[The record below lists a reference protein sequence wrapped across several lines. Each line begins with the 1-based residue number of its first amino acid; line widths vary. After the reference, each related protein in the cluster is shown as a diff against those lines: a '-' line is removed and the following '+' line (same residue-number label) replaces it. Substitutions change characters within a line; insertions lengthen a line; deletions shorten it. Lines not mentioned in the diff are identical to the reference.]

1 MPDLP
6 DLPLTSDD
14 RETYRA
20 VASAGVPLAGHDV
33 GRLIALGLLAPNPDR
48 EGHYIAHDPRAAAQ
62 RALSQVQ
69 ETIARA
75 AQCMAELPSVE
86 GLAPAYD
93 AHRWYSG
100 PVSELLATRDEM
112 NARIQQ
118 ALRTASS
125 EMWTAQPGAP
135 VDRDPEVQRAGM
147 ARVLDLRGRG
157 VSVRSLYN
165 VAVRDHAPTA
175 GHLASVV
182 EAGAE
187 VATIE
192 ESFPRLVIIDGT
204 HLFID
209 NCVQAGAD
217 DDKDSGWH
225 VTDRA
230 TVAWANMLYQ
240 QLWARGTRWQNAETS
255 SETLTE
261 RQKAILRALE
271 EGEPQHGVGPRLGLS
286 DRTVTKEIAAARA
299 AVGAQ
304 TVYQLMSWWGRR
316 QAEA

>member
-6 DLPLTSDD
+6 DLPLTPGD

-20 VASAGVPLAGHDV
+20 VASDGEPLAGHNV
-33 GRLIALGLLAPNPDR
+33 ERLLSLGLIAPNPDR
-48 EGHYIAHDPRAAAQ
+48 DGQYLAHDPRAAAQ

-69 ETIARA
+69 ETITRA
-75 AQCMAELPSVE
+75 AQCMAELPAIE
-86 GLAPAYD
+86 GLVPAYD

-100 PVSELLATRDEM
+100 PVSELLQSRDEM

-147 ARVLDLRGRG
+147 ERVLDLRGRG
-157 VSVRSLYN
+157 VSVRSVYN
-165 VAVRDHAPTA
+165 VAVRDHAPTV

-182 EAGAE
+182 GAGAE
-187 VATIE
+187 VATLE
-192 ESFPRLVIIDGT
+192 EAFPRLVIIDGI

-209 NCVQAGAD
+209 NFVQAGAED
-217 DDKDSGWH
+217 RDAGWH

-230 TVAWANMLYQ
+230 TVAWAHMLYQ
-240 QLWARGTRWQNAETS
+240 QLWARGTRWQDGGAG

-316 QAEA
+316 QAEG

>member
-6 DLPLTSDD
+6 DLPLSSGD

-20 VASAGVPLAGHDV
+20 VASDGAPLDGHDTARLV
-33 GRLIALGLLAPNPDR
+33 GLGLIAPNPDEPGR
-48 EGHYIAHDPRAAAQ
+48 FLARDPRAAAQ
-62 RALSQVQ
+62 QVLAQ
-69 ETIARA
+69 AQA
-75 AQCMAELPSVE
+75 AITQAVACMAEVSAVE

-93 AHRWYSG
+93 QHRWYSG
-100 PVSELLATRDEM
+100 PVSELLQTRDEM

-135 VDRDPEVQRAGM
+135 VDRDPEVQRTGM
-147 ARVLDLRGRG
+147 ERVLDLRNRG
-157 VSVRSLYN
+157 VLVRSLYN
-165 VAVRDHAPTA
+165 VAVRDHAATS
-175 GHLASVV
+175 GHLAAAV

-187 VATIE
+187 VATLE
-192 ESFPRLVIIDGT
+192 EVFPRLVIIDGV

-209 NCVQAGAD
+209 NCVLPGDRDA
-217 DDKDSGWH
+217 GWH

-230 TVAWANMLYQ
+230 TVAWAHMLYQ
-240 QLWARGTRWQNAETS
+240 QLWARGTRWQEGDAS
-255 SETLTE
+255 SGMLTE

-271 EGEPQHGVGPRLGLS
+271 EGEAQHRVGPRLGLS
-286 DRTVTKEIAAARA
+286 ERTVTKELATARA

-304 TVYQLMSWWGRR
+304 TVYQLMAWWGRR
-316 QAEA
+316 QAEG

>member
-1 MPDLP
+1 
-6 DLPLTSDD
+6 
-14 RETYRA
+14 
-20 VASAGVPLAGHDV
+20 
-33 GRLIALGLLAPNPDR
+33 
-48 EGHYIAHDPRAAAQ
+48 
-62 RALSQVQ
+62 
-69 ETIARA
+69 
-75 AQCMAELPSVE
+75 MAELPSVE

-100 PVSELLATRDEM
+100 PVSELLQSRDEM
-112 NARIQQ
+112 NQRIQQ

-147 ARVLDLRGRG
+147 ERVLELRGRG
-157 VSVRSLYN
+157 VSVKSVYN
-165 VAVRDHAPTA
+165 VAVRDHAPTR
-175 GHLASVV
+175 GHLTSVV

-187 VATIE
+187 VATLE
-192 ESFPRLVIIDGT
+192 ELFPRLVIIDNT

-209 NCVQAGAD
+209 NCIPAGGEDRDA
-217 DDKDSGWH
+217 GWH

-230 TVAWANMLYQ
+230 TVAWAHMLYQ
-240 QLWARGTRWQNAETS
+240 QLWARATRWQDGDAG

-271 EGEPQHGVGPRLGLS
+271 EGEAQHAVGPRLGLS

-304 TVYQLMSWWGRR
+304 TVYQLMAWWGRR
-316 QAEA
+316 QADA

>member
-1 MPDLP
+1 
-6 DLPLTSDD
+6 
-14 RETYRA
+14 
-20 VASAGVPLAGHDV
+20 
-33 GRLIALGLLAPNPDR
+33 
-48 EGHYIAHDPRAAAQ
+48 
-62 RALSQVQ
+62 
-69 ETIARA
+69 
-75 AQCMAELPSVE
+75 MAELPSVE

-93 AHRWYSG
+93 QHRWYSG
-100 PVSELLATRDEM
+100 PVSELLQSRDEM
-112 NARIQQ
+112 NRRIQQ
-118 ALRTASS
+118 ALRTASE

-147 ARVLDLRGRG
+147 DRVLELRHRG

-165 VAVRDHAPTA
+165 VAVRDHAATS

-187 VATIE
+187 VATLE
-192 ESFPRLVIIDGT
+192 EAFPRLVIIDST

-209 NCVQAGAD
+209 NCVLPGDRDA
-217 DDKDSGWH
+217 GWH

-230 TVAWANMLYQ
+230 TVAWAHMLYQ
-240 QLWARGTRWQNAETS
+240 QLWARGTRWQEGDAS
-255 SETLTE
+255 SEMLTE

-271 EGEPQHGVGPRLGLS
+271 EGEAQHQVGPRLSLS
-286 DRTVTKEIAAARA
+286 DRTVTKELAAARA

-304 TVYQLMSWWGRR
+304 TVYQLMAWWGRR

>member
-6 DLPLTSDD
+6 DLPLSPDD

-20 VASAGVPLAGHDV
+20 VATDGAPVAGHDV
-33 GRLIALGLLAPNPDR
+33 ARLVDLGLIAPNPDQDGR
-48 EGHYIAHDPRAAAQ
+48 FIAHDPRAAAQ
-62 RALSQVQ
+62 RVLAQVQ
-69 ETIARA
+69 ATIAQA
-75 AQCMAELPSVE
+75 ASCMAELPSVE

-93 AHRWYSG
+93 QHRWYSG
-100 PVSELLATRDEM
+100 PVSELLQSRDEM
-112 NARIQQ
+112 NRRIQQ
-118 ALRTASS
+118 ALRTASE

-147 ARVLDLRGRG
+147 DRVLELRHRG

-165 VAVRDHAPTA
+165 VAVRDHGPTA
-175 GHLASVV
+175 GHLAAAV

-187 VATIE
+187 VSTLE
-192 ESFPRLVIIDGT
+192 ETFPRLVIIDNT

-209 NCVQAGAD
+209 NCVLPG
-217 DDKDSGWH
+217 DKDAGWH

-230 TVAWANMLYQ
+230 TVAWAHMLYQ
-240 QLWARGTRWQNAETS
+240 QLWARSTRWQEGDAS
-255 SETLTE
+255 SEMLTE

-271 EGEPQHGVGPRLGLS
+271 EGEAQHQVGPRLSLS
-286 DRTVTKEIAAARA
+286 DRTVTKELATARA

-304 TVYQLMSWWGRR
+304 TVYQLMAWWGRR

>member
-6 DLPLTSDD
+6 DLPLSSAD

-20 VASAGVPLAGHDV
+20 VASDGTPLDGHDTA
-33 GRLIALGLLAPNPDR
+33 RLVDLGLIAPNPDQP
-48 EGHYIAHDPRAAAQ
+48 GQYIAHDPRAAAQ
-62 RALSQVQ
+62 RVLAQAQ
-69 ETIARA
+69 A
-75 AQCMAELPSVE
+75 AITHAVACMAEVPAVE

-93 AHRWYSG
+93 QHRWYSG
-100 PVSELLATRDEM
+100 PVSELLQTRDEM

-135 VDRDPEVQRAGM
+135 VDRDPDVMRVGM
-147 ARVLDLRGRG
+147 ERVLELRGRG

-165 VAVRDHAPTA
+165 VAVRDHAATS
-175 GHLASVV
+175 GHLTAAV

-187 VATIE
+187 VVTLE
-192 ESFPRLVIIDGT
+192 EAFPRLVIIDGT

-209 NCVQAGAD
+209 NCVQPGD
-217 DDKDSGWH
+217 DRDSGWH

-230 TVAWANMLYQ
+230 TVAWAHALCQ
-240 QLWARGTRWQNAETS
+240 QLWARGTRWQEGDAS
-255 SETLTE
+255 SGMLTE

-271 EGEPQHGVGPRLGLS
+271 EGEAQHRVGPRLGLS
-286 DRTVTKEIAAARA
+286 ERTVTKELAAARA

-304 TVYQLMSWWGRR
+304 TVYQLMAWWGRR
-316 QAEA
+316 QAEG

>member
-1 MPDLP
+1 MTGLP
-6 DLPLTSDD
+6 DLPLSSGD

-20 VASAGVPLAGHDV
+20 VATGGEALAGHDV
-33 GRLIALGLLAPNPDR
+33 GRLVGLGLIAPNPDR
-48 EGHYIAHDPRAAAQ
+48 DGQYIAHDPRGAVQ
-62 RALSQVQ
+62 QALSQVQ
-69 ETIARA
+69 ETIMRA
-75 AQCMAELPSVE
+75 AQCMAELPAVE
-86 GLAPAYD
+86 GLTAAYD
-93 AHRWYSG
+93 SHRWYSG
-100 PVSELLATRDEM
+100 LSELLETRDEM
-112 NARIQQ
+112 NARIAQ

-147 ARVLDLRGRG
+147 ERVLDLRARG
-157 VSVRSLYN
+157 ISVRSLYN
-165 VAVRDHAPTA
+165 VAVRDHATTSV
-175 GHLASVV
+175 HLAAAV

-187 VATIE
+187 VSTLE
-192 ESFPRLVIIDGT
+192 EAFPRLVIIDGT

-209 NCVQAGAD
+209 NCVRANGE
-217 DDKDSGWH
+217 DKDAGWH

-230 TVAWANMLYQ
+230 TVAWAHTVYQ
-240 QLWARGTRWQNAETS
+240 HMWARATRWQDGDVS
-255 SETLTE
+255 SEMLTE

-304 TVYQLMSWWGRR
+304 TVYQLMAWWGRQ